1 MPARRAAGMPR
12 RETTRSHASTSHG
25 KWSTWKKVIAPA
37 SSGKRPGTN
46 FEKHGNRVAC
56 KKTSA
61 VLGQNSKRSG
71 IYELRVTKGSKHKV
85 VYVGKAERNGNALG
99 GRIREY
105 CRDGSHKKKE
115 INQAVKKGFSVDVR
129 VQPTARSKAQ
139 AAENAQLKKY
149 NYAWNEA
156 KNGDTR
162 KVL

>member
-1 MPARRAAGMPR
+1 MPARRTARMPR
-12 RETTRSHASTSHG
+12 RETSSSHVSASHG
-25 KWSTWKKVIAPA
+25 KWSSWKKVIAPA

-61 VLGQNSKRSG
+61 VLGHNSKKSG
-71 IYELRVTKGSKHKV
+71 IYELKITKGSKQKV
-85 VYVGKAERNGNALG
+85 VYVGKAARDGNALG

-115 INQAVKKGFSVDVR
+115 INQAVNKGYSVEVR
-129 VQPTARSKAQ
+129 VQPMPKSKAR

-156 KNGDTR
+156 KNGHTR
-162 KVL
+162 KVV